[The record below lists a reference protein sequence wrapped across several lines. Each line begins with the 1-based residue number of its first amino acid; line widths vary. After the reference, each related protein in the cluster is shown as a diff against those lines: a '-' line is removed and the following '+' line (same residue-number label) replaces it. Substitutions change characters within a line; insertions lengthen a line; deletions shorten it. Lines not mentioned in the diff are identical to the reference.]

1 MVDIDYITFINAI
14 VDAIP
19 FDVFLWIKFAMIV
32 MVIFFVVLIVKN
44 LIQIGTSSRIR
55 KILKVA
61 LKINKKIDSIVV
73 SSVVTPEEVQTDEYN
88 YQ

>member
-1 MVDIDYITFINAI
+1 MDKVRYDRDGY
-14 VDAIP
+14 
-19 FDVFLWIKFAMIV
+19 FLCRTNC
-32 MVIFFVVLIVKN
+32 KN